1 MTQWSPVWKV
11 EIDGV
16 EYTSAVLANL
26 SIQSGRTNI
35 YEQAQAGYVNLQLLD
50 VNQTAIPVDINS
62 TIGVSIKNTANTF
75 VPIFGGNVVDIGLEV
90 RDVGSTMLTQTYSIT
105 ALGALA
111 RLPKVIYTAAVAR
124 DFDGDQIFEVLSD
137 VLFNTW
143 AQVAGSVTW
152 GTYTPAG
159 TTWATAENNGLGE
172 IDRPGNYDLAAR
184 GSGQDPIDV
193 YSLVSGLATS
203 GLGYLYEDAQG
214 RIGYADSTHR
224 TQYLAANGYVDLD
237 ANHARAAGL
246 KIETRV
252 GDVRNALTIK
262 YGATSNNDVSAS
274 DAVSIAQYGSLSQI
288 ITTTLH
294 DATDAT
300 AQANFYLSLR
310 AQPEPIFSEITFDL
324 TNPEIDNS
332 DRDNLIAIFM
342 GEAISLNN
350 LPLNMS
356 SGTFQGF
363 VEGWSFQASYNQLS
377 VTLLLSP
384 LAYSLQAMRW
394 NDVPITERWNSVS
407 PTLDWE
413 NATIVA

>member
-1 MTQWSPVWKV
+1 MTQWTPVWLV

-16 EYTSAVLANL
+16 SYTDAVLANL
-26 SIQSGRTNI
+26 TIRSGRTNI

-50 VNQTAIPVDINS
+50 VNQVAVPVNINS
-62 TIGVSIKNTANTF
+62 TISVQVQDTTGTY
-75 VPIFGGNVVDIGLEV
+75 VPIFGGSVVDIALEV
-90 RDVGSTMLTQTYSIT
+90 QDIGTTMFTQTYSIT

-111 RLPKVIYTAAVAR
+111 RLPKTLTDGVLSK
-124 DFDGDQIFEVLSD
+124 DFDGDQIYEILSE

-143 AQVAGSVTW
+143 AQVAPSVTW
-152 GTYTPAG
+152 AGYTPAG

-172 IDRPGNYDLAAR
+172 IDRPGNYELANR
-184 GSGQDPIDV
+184 SSDRIDV

-203 GLGYLYEDAQG
+203 GLGYLYESPTGA
-214 RIGYADSTHR
+214 IGYADSTHR
-224 TQYLAANGYVDLD
+224 TVYLAANGYVDLD

-246 KIETRV
+246 RIETRV
-252 GDVRNALTIK
+252 GDVRNSLTIK
-262 YGATSNNDVSAS
+262 YGSTSSAEQSAS
-274 DAVSIAQYGSLSQI
+274 NAASIAQYGSLAQI
-288 ITTTLH
+288 ITTTLEH
-294 DATDAT
+294 SADAL

-310 AQPEPIFSEITFDL
+310 AQPQPIFSKITFDL
-324 TNPEIDNS
+324 TNPEIDDS
-332 DRDNLIAIFM
+332 DRNNLINVFM

-350 LPLNMS
+350 LPLNMA

-394 NDVPITERWNSVS
+394 NDVPITETWASVS
-407 PTLDWE
+407 PTLDWA